1 MKLRRWVCFLLC
13 LVLTV
18 CLCTPALA
26 DGELFF
32 VAVNDTIPL
41 TLSVFPTYS
50 GGTLY
55 VPYQVFDSQPCGV
68 TPSYNQTKQTYVLL
82 SRTRQMIF
90 DLAAGTVSD
99 ESGSV
104 STANVLY
111 RGGILY
117 LPLTFCASHFGLKTT
132 MLESAGGYQI
142 LRFTDGSEVYDDS
155 LFVEKAENLI
165 AYRVRQS
172 QSGSQPQEKPTDRP
186 NNGAQ
191 GTQEQPATEKKPAT
205 VYLAFTG
212 SETMRDSM
220 AALET
225 YNLHGT
231 FFLTEAEIRSDPSL
245 ILNCSPQVT
254 RWVSPPG
261 RMKKISLP
269 RLRAQ
274 TTRSAP
280 SPARKRSSRS
290 YPPMQRLPTATAP
303 STRRI
308 PRFPQRMPPLPKQ
321 RICSSALKTPKRIF
335 TLCFPPRPTF
345 SNCSKRLTVH
355 DSHTFAQIFR
365 ISEKT
370 LAISEKI

>member
-55 VPYQVFDSQPCGV
+55 VPYQVLDSQPCGV

-82 SRTRQMIF
+82 SQTRQMIF

-132 MLESAGGYQI
+132 MLESAGGSDCLPRPAEPERLTAPGKAHRPPQQ
-142 LRFTDGSEVYDDS
+142 RRAGDAGAARNR
-155 LFVEKAENLI
+155 EKARDCLSCFHRQRNHARQHGSAGNL
-165 AYRVRQS
+165 QS
-172 QSGSQPQEKPTDRP
+172 AWNIFLDRSGDPLRP
-186 NNGAQ
+186 VAD
-191 GTQEQPATEKKPAT
+191 
-205 VYLAFTG
+205 F
-212 SETMRDSM
+212 
-220 AALET
+220 
-225 YNLHGT
+225 
-231 FFLTEAEIRSDPSL
+231 
-245 ILNCSPQVT
+245 
-254 RWVSPPG
+254 
-261 RMKKISLP
+261 
-269 RLRAQ
+269 
-274 TTRSAP
+274 
-280 SPARKRSSRS
+280 
-290 YPPMQRLPTATAP
+290 
-303 STRRI
+303 
-308 PRFPQRMPPLPKQ
+308 
-321 RICSSALKTPKRIF
+321 
-335 TLCFPPRPTF
+335 
-345 SNCSKRLTVH
+345 
-355 DSHTFAQIFR
+355 
-365 ISEKT
+365 
-370 LAISEKI
+370 

>member
-191 GTQEQPATEKKPAT
+191 GTQEQPATEKKARDC
-205 VYLAFTG
+205 LSCFHRQRNHARQHG
-212 SETMRDSM
+212 S
-220 AALET
+220 AG
-225 YNLHGT
+225 NLQSAWNI
-231 FFLTEAEIRSDPSL
+231 FLDRSGDP
-245 ILNCSPQVT
+245 
-254 RWVSPPG
+254 
-261 RMKKISLP
+261 
-269 RLRAQ
+269 LRPVAD
-274 TTRSAP
+274 
-280 SPARKRSSRS
+280 
-290 YPPMQRLPTATAP
+290 
-303 STRRI
+303 
-308 PRFPQRMPPLPKQ
+308 F
-321 RICSSALKTPKRIF
+321 
-335 TLCFPPRPTF
+335 
-345 SNCSKRLTVH
+345 
-355 DSHTFAQIFR
+355 
-365 ISEKT
+365 
-370 LAISEKI
+370 

>member
-155 LFVEKAENLI
+155 LFVEKAENLS

-225 YNLHGT
+225 DNLHGT

-245 ILNCSPQVT
+245 IFELLAAGHALGVT
-254 RWVSPPG
+254 AG
-261 RMKKISLP
+261 EDEEDISAALA
-269 RLRAQ
+269 RAND
-274 TTRSAP
+274 
-280 SPARKRSSRS
+280 
-290 YPPMQRLPTATAP
+290 
-303 STRRI
+303 
-308 PRFPQRMPPLPKQ
+308 
-321 RICSSALKTPKRIF
+321 AL
-335 TLCFPPRPTF
+335 CA
-345 SNCSKRLTVH
+345 LTC
-355 DSHTFAQIFR
+355 Q
-365 ISEKT
+365 KT
-370 LAISEKI
+370 LLALLSANAEAPDGYCAFYAPDSPVSAADAAASETAHLLVCSENAEADLYTLFSAKAHVLQLLETTDRT

>member
-55 VPYQVFDSQPCGV
+55 VPYQVFDS
-68 TPSYNQTKQTYVLL
+68 
-82 SRTRQMIF
+82 
-90 DLAAGTVSD
+90 
-99 ESGSV
+99 
-104 STANVLY
+104 
-111 RGGILY
+111 
-117 LPLTFCASHFGLKTT
+117 GLKTT

-245 ILNCSPQVT
+245 IFELLAAGHALGVT
-254 RWVSPPG
+254 AG
-261 RMKKISLP
+261 EDEEDISAALA
-269 RLRAQ
+269 RAND
-274 TTRSAP
+274 
-280 SPARKRSSRS
+280 
-290 YPPMQRLPTATAP
+290 
-303 STRRI
+303 
-308 PRFPQRMPPLPKQ
+308 
-321 RICSSALKTPKRIF
+321 AL
-335 TLCFPPRPTF
+335 CA
-345 SNCSKRLTVH
+345 LTC
-355 DSHTFAQIFR
+355 Q
-365 ISEKT
+365 KT
-370 LAISEKI
+370 LLALLSANAEAPDGYCAFYAPDSPVSAADAAASETAHLLVCSENAEADLYTLFSAKAHVLQLLETTDRT

>member
-245 ILNCSPQVT
+245 IFELLAAGHALGVT
-254 RWVSPPG
+254 AG
-261 RMKKISLP
+261 EDEEDISAALA
-269 RLRAQ
+269 RAND
-274 TTRSAP
+274 
-280 SPARKRSSRS
+280 
-290 YPPMQRLPTATAP
+290 
-303 STRRI
+303 
-308 PRFPQRMPPLPKQ
+308 
-321 RICSSALKTPKRIF
+321 
-335 TLCFPPRPTF
+335 TLCA
-345 SNCSKRLTVH
+345 LTC
-355 DSHTFAQIFR
+355 Q
-365 ISEKT
+365 KT
-370 LAISEKI
+370 LLALLSANAEAPDGYCAFYAPDSPVSAADAAASETAHLLVCSENAEADLYTLFSAKAHVLQLLETTDRT

>member
-1 MKLRRWVCFLLC
+1 MKLRRWICFLLC

-18 CLCTPALA
+18 CLCAPALA

-68 TPSYNQTKQTYVLL
+68 TPSYNQAKQTYVLL

-165 AYRVRQS
+165 A
-172 QSGSQPQEKPTDRP
+172 
-186 NNGAQ
+186 
-191 GTQEQPATEKKPAT
+191 
-205 VYLAFTG
+205 
-212 SETMRDSM
+212 
-220 AALET
+220 
-225 YNLHGT
+225 
-231 FFLTEAEIRSDPSL
+231 
-245 ILNCSPQVT
+245 
-254 RWVSPPG
+254 
-261 RMKKISLP
+261 
-269 RLRAQ
+269 
-274 TTRSAP
+274 
-280 SPARKRSSRS
+280 
-290 YPPMQRLPTATAP
+290 
-303 STRRI
+303 
-308 PRFPQRMPPLPKQ
+308 
-321 RICSSALKTPKRIF
+321 
-335 TLCFPPRPTF
+335 
-345 SNCSKRLTVH
+345 
-355 DSHTFAQIFR
+355 
-365 ISEKT
+365 
-370 LAISEKI
+370 

>member
-1 MKLRRWVCFLLC
+1 MKGGGEMKLRRWICFLLC

-18 CLCTPALA
+18 CLCAPALA

-68 TPSYNQTKQTYVLL
+68 TPSYNQAKQTYVLL

-99 ESGSV
+99 ESGSA

-165 AYRVRQS
+165 AYRVRQN
-172 QSGSQPQEKPTDRP
+172 QSGSQSRRR
-186 NNGAQ
+186 
-191 GTQEQPATEKKPAT
+191 KKA
-205 VYLAFTG
+205 G
-212 SETMRDSM
+212 NR
-220 AALET
+220 
-225 YNLHGT
+225 
-231 FFLTEAEIRSDPSL
+231 
-245 ILNCSPQVT
+245 
-254 RWVSPPG
+254 
-261 RMKKISLP
+261 LP
-269 RLRAQ
+269 RLHRQ
-274 TTRSAP
+274 RDH
-280 SPARKRSSRS
+280 ARQYGCAGNLQAARNVLPDGGGNSR
-290 YPPMQRLPTATAP
+290 
-303 STRRI
+303 
-308 PRFPQRMPPLPKQ
+308 
-321 RICSSALKTPKRIF
+321 
-335 TLCFPPRPTF
+335 RPVAG
-345 SNCSKRLTVH
+345 L
-355 DSHTFAQIFR
+355 
-365 ISEKT
+365 
-370 LAISEKI
+370 

>member
-1 MKLRRWVCFLLC
+1 MKLRRWICFLLC

-18 CLCTPALA
+18 CLCAPALA

-68 TPSYNQTKQTYVLL
+68 TPSYNQAKQTYVLL

-111 RGGILY
+111 RSGILY

-155 LFVEKAENLI
+155 LFVEKPTASGRTR
-165 AYRVRQS
+165 AARSPRKGPPTAPTAAHRARRSRPPQKKSRQ
-172 QSGSQPQEKPTDRP
+172 
-186 NNGAQ
+186 
-191 GTQEQPATEKKPAT
+191 
-205 VYLAFTG
+205 
-212 SETMRDSM
+212 
-220 AALET
+220 
-225 YNLHGT
+225 
-231 FFLTEAEIRSDPSL
+231 PST
-245 ILNCSPQVT
+245 S
-254 RWVSPPG
+254 
-261 RMKKISLP
+261 
-269 RLRAQ
+269 
-274 TTRSAP
+274 P
-280 SPARKRSSRS
+280 SPAARPCAPVWLHWKPTSCTERSS
-290 YPPMQRLPTATAP
+290 
-303 STRRI
+303 
-308 PRFPQRMPPLPKQ
+308 
-321 RICSSALKTPKRIF
+321 
-335 TLCFPPRPTF
+335 
-345 SNCSKRLTVH
+345 
-355 DSHTFAQIFR
+355 
-365 ISEKT
+365 
-370 LAISEKI
+370 

>member
-1 MKLRRWVCFLLC
+1 MKGGEGMKLRRWICFLLC

-18 CLCTPALA
+18 CLCAPALA
-26 DGELFF
+26 DSELFF

-68 TPSYNQTKQTYVLL
+68 TPSYNQAKQTYVLL

-165 AYRVRQS
+165 AYRIRQN
-172 QSGSQPQEKPTDRP
+172 QSGSQSPERPTDRP
-186 NNGAQ
+186 NSGSQ
-191 GTQEQPATEKKPAT
+191 GTQEPPAAEKKPAT

-212 SETMRDSM
+212 SETMRAQYGCAGNLQAARNVLPDGGGNSRRPALVFELLAAGHSIGITAGEDDADLSGALTRANDALCALTCQKTLLALLPAEAEAPDSYCVFHAPSSPVS
-220 AALET
+220 AADAAASET
-225 YNLHGT
+225 AHLLVCSEN
-231 FFLTEAEIRSDPSL
+231 TEADL
-245 ILNCSPQVT
+245 YTLF
-254 RWVSPPG
+254 
-261 RMKKISLP
+261 
-269 RLRAQ
+269 
-274 TTRSAP
+274 SAE
-280 SPARKRSSRS
+280 ARVLQLLENADR
-290 YPPMQRLPTATAP
+290 T
-303 STRRI
+303 
-308 PRFPQRMPPLPKQ
+308 
-321 RICSSALKTPKRIF
+321 
-335 TLCFPPRPTF
+335 
-345 SNCSKRLTVH
+345 
-355 DSHTFAQIFR
+355 
-365 ISEKT
+365 
-370 LAISEKI
+370 

>member
-1 MKLRRWVCFLLC
+1 MKGGGEMKLRRWICFLLC

-18 CLCTPALA
+18 CLCAPALA

-68 TPSYNQTKQTYVLL
+68 TPSYNQAKQTYVLL

-172 QSGSQPQEKPTDRP
+172 QSGSQSPERPTDRP
-186 NNGAQ
+186 NSGSQ
-191 GTQEQPATEKKPAT
+191 GTQEPSAAKKKPAT

-212 SETMRDSM
+212 SETMRASM

-225 YNLHGT
+225 YKLHGT
-231 FFLTEAEIRSDPSL
+231 FFLTEAEILADPSL
-245 ILNCSPQVT
+245 VFELLAAGHSIGITAGEDDADLSGALT
-254 RWVSPPG
+254 RANDALCALTCQ
-261 RMKKISLP
+261 KTLLALLP
-269 RLRAQ
+269 AEAEAPD
-274 TTRSAP
+274 SYCVFHAP
-280 SPARKRSSRS
+280 SSPVSAADAAASETAHLLVCSENTEADLYTLFSAEARVLQLLENADR
-290 YPPMQRLPTATAP
+290 T
-303 STRRI
+303 
-308 PRFPQRMPPLPKQ
+308 
-321 RICSSALKTPKRIF
+321 
-335 TLCFPPRPTF
+335 
-345 SNCSKRLTVH
+345 
-355 DSHTFAQIFR
+355 
-365 ISEKT
+365 
-370 LAISEKI
+370 

>member
-1 MKLRRWVCFLLC
+1 MKLRRWICFLLC

-18 CLCTPALA
+18 CLCAPALA
-26 DGELFF
+26 DSELFF

-68 TPSYNQTKQTYVLL
+68 TPSYNQAKQTYVLL

-165 AYRVRQS
+165 AYRVRQN
-172 QSGSQPQEKPTDRP
+172 QSGSQ
-186 NNGAQ
+186 
-191 GTQEQPATEKKPAT
+191 GTQEPSAAEKKPAT

-212 SETMRDSM
+212 SETMRASM

-225 YNLHGT
+225 YKLHGT
-231 FFLTEAEIRSDPSL
+231 FFLTEAEILADPSL
-245 ILNCSPQVT
+245 VFELLAAGHSIGITAGEDDEDLSDALT
-254 RWVSPPG
+254 RANDALCALTCQ
-261 RMKKISLP
+261 KTLLALLP
-269 RLRAQ
+269 AEAEAPD
-274 TTRSAP
+274 SYCVFHAP
-280 SPARKRSSRS
+280 SSPVSAADAAASETAHLLVCSENTEADLYTLFSAEARVL
-290 YPPMQRLPTATAP
+290 QLLENA
-303 STRRI
+303 
-308 PRFPQRMPPLPKQ
+308 
-321 RICSSALKTPKRIF
+321 
-335 TLCFPPRPTF
+335 
-345 SNCSKRLTVH
+345 
-355 DSHTFAQIFR
+355 DHT
-365 ISEKT
+365 
-370 LAISEKI
+370 

>member
-1 MKLRRWVCFLLC
+1 MKLRRWICFLLC

-18 CLCTPALA
+18 CLCAPALA

-68 TPSYNQTKQTYVLL
+68 TPSYNQAKQTYVLL

-165 AYRVRQS
+165 AYRVRQN
-172 QSGSQPQEKPTDRP
+172 QSGSQSPERPTDRP
-186 NNGAQ
+186 NSGSQ
-191 GTQEQPATEKKPAT
+191 GTQEPSAAEKKPAT

-212 SETMRDSM
+212 SETMRASM

-225 YNLHGT
+225 YKLHGT
-231 FFLTEAEIRSDPSL
+231 FFLTEAEILADPSL
-245 ILNCSPQVT
+245 VFELLAAGHSIGIT
-254 RWVSPPG
+254 AGEEIG
-261 RMKKISLP
+261 R
-269 RLRAQ
+269 AH
-274 TTRSAP
+274 
-280 SPARKRSSRS
+280 
-290 YPPMQRLPTATAP
+290 
-303 STRRI
+303 
-308 PRFPQRMPPLPKQ
+308 
-321 RICSSALKTPKRIF
+321 
-335 TLCFPPRPTF
+335 
-345 SNCSKRLTVH
+345 V
-355 DSHTFAQIFR
+355 
-365 ISEKT
+365 
-370 LAISEKI
+370 